1 MGDGICAA
9 YRQGAEA
16 CVRELL
22 CPDPTLRRAYAE
34 SVGAAM
40 GCESVVLLSPGTPGD
55 APFLAAEPG
64 ALTPDCVWDLAFD

>member
-1 MGDGICAA
+1 MTV
-9 YRQGAEA
+9 RQQAGKNLPRGVGNGKAGGQQ
-16 CVRELL
+16 
-22 CPDPTLRRAYAE
+22 PYLRRAYAE